1 MALFLQMKYE
11 MRVLTLVCHIFFNS
25 LHIKNSFHGIVVHST
40 VTKMQ
45 QSVVIFAIKCRGRG
59 FCS

>member
-11 MRVLTLVCHIFFNS
+11 MRVLTLVCDISFNS
-25 LHIKNSFHGIVVHST
+25 LHIKNSFHSIVVHST

-45 QSVVIFAIKCRGRG
+45 QSVVIFAIK
-59 FCS
+59 